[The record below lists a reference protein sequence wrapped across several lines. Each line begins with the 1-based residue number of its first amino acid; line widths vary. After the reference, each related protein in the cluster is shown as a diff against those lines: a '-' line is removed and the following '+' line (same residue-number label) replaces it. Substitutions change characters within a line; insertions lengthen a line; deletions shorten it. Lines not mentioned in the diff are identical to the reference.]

1 MYSSSDHVVTIFEG
15 VKSFFSLTFCF
26 LSTPWS

>member
-1 MYSSSDHVVTIFEG
+1 VVTIFEG

-26 LSTPWS
+26 LSTAWS